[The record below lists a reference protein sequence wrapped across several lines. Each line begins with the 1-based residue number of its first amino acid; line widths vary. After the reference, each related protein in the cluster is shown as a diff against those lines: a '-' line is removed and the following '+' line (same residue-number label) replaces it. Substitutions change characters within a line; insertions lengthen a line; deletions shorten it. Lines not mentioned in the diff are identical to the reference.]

1 MNQRRYRDRNS
12 EKINKAVAD
21 IFKALDGL
29 TYWDADCALSRVAE
43 SLKDFTTINGDVY
56 YCEPQCPAEDEED
69 WAYSFFTPDYPT
81 HYFIMECNFIAKME
95 EVSYKE
101 WIQHL
106 KQSAN
111 ANLSENK

>member
-43 SLKDFTTINGDVY
+43 SLKDFAFVSSLAANVKD
-56 YCEPQCPAEDEED
+56 D
-69 WAYSFFTPDYPT
+69 
-81 HYFIMECNFIAKME
+81 HYLDNDCIFKKRYTYLPNSTFGGK
-95 EVSYKE
+95 
-101 WIQHL
+101 L
-106 KQSAN
+106 K
-111 ANLSENK
+111 